1 MDLIPGGKLLCIST
15 KLVDSIFDYI
25 VIIVKAFLL
34 PFPLSTQFFFF
45 FFAGADV
52 PVTNRNREEYVRLYI
67 EYTLDVSIGPQFDAF
82 QKGK

>member
-1 MDLIPGGKLLCIST
+1 MDLIPGGKLLCIFT

-25 VIIVKAFLL
+25 VIIVKVFLL
-34 PFPLSTQFFFF
+34 PFPRSTQFFF

-52 PVTNRNREEYVRLYI
+52 PVTNRNRDEYVRLYI